1 MSNSPNKFLGGILR
15 KGLAAGLGAGIFNR
29 KPRSRGQRMKALEQ
43 RVSALEG
50 GQPATAS
57 ATGAMAGSVAGA
69 ALPVVDTPEAAEP
82 ISVEGTGLDP
92 NMELQ
97 NNALGANPI
106 RGLQAVQEKIASPGP
121 LSPDSDQLSELFTN
135 INY

>member
-1 MSNSPNKFLGGILR
+1 MNDSPVKLVG
-15 KGLAAGLGAGIFNR
+15 GLAKALGLGAFRGMLGKR
-29 KPRSRGQRMKALEQ
+29 PSGRGQRMKALEQ

-50 GQPATAS
+50 GQQTAAS
-57 ATGAMAGSVAGA
+57 ATGAIAGSIAGA
-69 ALPVVDTPEAAEP
+69 APSVVDAPEAAEP

-97 NNALGANPI
+97 NNALGANPM
-106 RGLQAVQEKIASPGP
+106 RGLQAVQEKIAAPGP